1 MVMVTIN
8 LKEGYIE
15 DLTKRMKRHGISQ
28 AALAREMKP
37 PVTPSQA
44 TRWFTKNPAR
54 RVTPEMTTVYRIEEA
69 MDRLQKRKAR

>member
-1 MVMVTIN
+1 MVMVTITA
-8 LKEGYIE
+8 KEDYIE
-15 DLTKRMKRHGISQ
+15 GLTKRMKRIGVSQ

-54 RVTPEMTTVYRIEEA
+54 KVTPELATIVRIEEA
-69 MDRLQKRKAR
+69 MERLQKRKAR